1 MTKTYNTEFE
11 IVAIIKIT
19 LNETYMMYMNLTFWG
34 KMDTGTI
41 SSKLLTLCW
50 MITMQVPR
58 WQFLHPSKVHA
69 HISKKKSDDI

>member
-19 LNETYMMYMNLTFWG
+19 LNKTYMMYVNLTFGG

-41 SSKLLTLCW
+41 SSKLLTLC
-50 MITMQVPR
+50 
-58 WQFLHPSKVHA
+58 
-69 HISKKKSDDI
+69 

>member
-19 LNETYMMYMNLTFWG
+19 LNETYMMYMNLTFGG

-50 MITMQVPR
+50 MITM
-58 WQFLHPSKVHA
+58 
-69 HISKKKSDDI
+69 

>member
-1 MTKTYNTEFE
+1 MTKIYNTEFE

-19 LNETYMMYMNLTFWG
+19 LNETYMMYMNLTFGG

-41 SSKLLTLCW
+41 SSKLLTMCC

-58 WQFLHPSKVHA
+58 WHFYIRQRCIFR
-69 HISKKKSDDI
+69 KKKSDDI

>member
-1 MTKTYNTEFE
+1 MTQTYNTEFE

-19 LNETYMMYMNLTFWG
+19 LNETYMMYMNLTFGG

-58 WQFLHPSKVHA
+58 WRFCTRQRCIFQ
-69 HISKKKSDDI
+69 KKKSDDI